1 MTGTDGLR
9 GKPNGVEGRQ
19 TRGGSCSRPS
29 WRTGGD
35 VADVVDDWCVQ
46 VI

>member
-1 MTGTDGLR
+1 MAGTDGLR

-19 TRGGSCSRPS
+19 TRGRVCSP

-35 VADVVDDWCVQ
+35 VVDVVDDGCVQ
-46 VI
+46 VV